1 MIENKQDILE
11 LLEQTQAVLKGHFE
25 LSSGNHSNQYFQCAK
40 LLQYPKYAELAAK
53 MLAEKFNKDSI
64 DAVVGPALGGV
75 IIGYEV
81 GKAMD
86 KKSIFTER
94 KDGAMTLRR
103 GFELEPG
110 ERVIIIEDVITTAKS
125 AIETTKALES
135 LGAKVVGYGCIVDRS
150 CGNTYL
156 DIKSLTQMEPV
167 IYSPDNCPLCRQG
180 SSPEKPGS
188 RFKTL

>member
-1 MIENKQDILE
+1 MSEKSQDILK
-11 LLEQTQAVLKGHFE
+11 LLEETQAVLKGHFE

-40 LLQYPKYAELAAK
+40 LLQYPKYAEIAAK
-53 MLAEKFNKDSI
+53 MLAVQFEINEVDT
-64 DAVVGPALGGV
+64 VVGPALGGV

-94 KDGAMTLRR
+94 KDGVMTLRR

-125 AIETTKALES
+125 AIETTKVLES

-150 CGNTYL
+150 CNKTDL
-156 DIKSLTQMEPV
+156 DIKSLIQMEPV
-167 IYSPDNCPLCRQG
+167 IYSPDNCPLCKQG
-180 SSPEKPGS
+180 SKPEKPGS
-188 RFKTL
+188 RFKTV